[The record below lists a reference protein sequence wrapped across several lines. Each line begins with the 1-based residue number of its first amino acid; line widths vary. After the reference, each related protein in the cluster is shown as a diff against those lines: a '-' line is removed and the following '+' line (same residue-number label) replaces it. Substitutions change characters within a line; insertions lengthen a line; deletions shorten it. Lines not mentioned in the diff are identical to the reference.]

1 MQFYLIIYEN
11 WDKAFIDSIIC
22 RDTVYPIGIPNDK
35 SGGLK
40 HKNIQ
45 SDCSPYLIFSDFSNY
60 SKNKT
65 I

>member
-11 WDKAFIDSIIC
+11 WDKAFIDSFIC

-35 SGGLK
+35 SGELK
-40 HKNIQ
+40 NKYIQ
-45 SDCSPYLIFSDFSNY
+45 RDCSPCLVSSDFSNY
-60 SKNKT
+60 NKNKT